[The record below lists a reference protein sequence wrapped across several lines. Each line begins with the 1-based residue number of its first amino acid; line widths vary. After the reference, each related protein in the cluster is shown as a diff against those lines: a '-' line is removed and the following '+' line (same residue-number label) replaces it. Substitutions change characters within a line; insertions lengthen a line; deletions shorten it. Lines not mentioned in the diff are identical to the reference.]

1 VYFTGPVIHL
11 PFLSRQFLRN
21 VYGTQPFIEYCKK
34 RRIPFKQRAG
44 DKLGWRDLRRWTA
57 AIGQLSADRRA
68 QMELELAMAN
78 ELAGR
83 DANEHLIEA
92 AAEGDVPP
100 ESVPAGVPLVLWFL
114 LRHPDVF
121 REVFLHYESR
131 EVDSWR
137 SGRAP
142 TSVELP
148 DTKAAAAALGDVVRR
163 FFGGRQG
170 AARLIAAEVHQF
182 PDALCFVARIA
193 GRLRFEESFT
203 KGRRSIRK
211 GLRSTRLV
219 VFAYYP
225 DTGMILFKSDLRSR
239 ERATTLFHLLGK
251 AALGV
256 RVSCDTHA
264 FDLELLKWP
273 FHPLPDAADV
283 EMVRVKS
290 LHLRYPARAG
300 RRQLKL
306 ETLESDEPAAMD
318 ALLRAHV
325 GDRALTQLRVSH
337 AELQVR
343 LREKLGRRSHTIQL
357 WPDRSSLG
365 HTPLGDRLRAC
376 LKRWGITRA

>member
-1 VYFTGPVIHL
+1 MFNL
-11 PFLSRQFLRN
+11 PFLSRQFLRS
-21 VYGTQPFIEYCKK
+21 VYGTQSFVEYCKK
-34 RRIPFKQRAG
+34 RGISFEQKACG
-44 DKLGWRDLRRWTA
+44 KLGWRDLRRWTA
-57 AIGQLSADRRA
+57 AMAKLSADSRA
-68 QMELELAMAN
+68 QIEFELAMAN

-92 AAEGDVPP
+92 AAREDLPP
-100 ESVPAGVPLVLWFL
+100 DSVPAGAPLVLWFL
-114 LRHPDVF
+114 LRRPEVF

-131 EVDSWR
+131 EVDAWR

-142 TSVELP
+142 PNLQLP
-148 DTKAAAAALGDVVRR
+148 NTKAAAAALGEVVLR
-163 FFGGRQG
+163 FFGVRKG
-170 AARLIAAEVHQF
+170 ATRLIAAEVHQF

-193 GRLRFEESFT
+193 GRLRFVESVT
-203 KGRRSIRK
+203 KGGRSIRK

-225 DTGMILFKSDLRSR
+225 DNGMILFKSDLRSR
-239 ERATTLFHLLGK
+239 ERATKLFHLLGK

-256 RVSCDTHA
+256 PVSCDTHA

-325 GDRALTQLRVSH
+325 GDKALTQLRVSH

-343 LREKLGRRSHTIQL
+343 LRERLGRKNHTIQL

-365 HTPLGDRLRAC
+365 QTPLSDRLRAC
-376 LKRWGITRA
+376 LKRWGITRV